1 MVDDVIVVDDFLD
14 KISFKKIKESLLLQ
28 DWYFNP
34 DITFGYDQGDSKKH
48 YGFYSMIVDEGSP
61 DQYSNTPSSWLIFTL
76 NEKIK
81 SQFNFNTVERCR
93 IDMTTYRGE
102 DQVTF
107 KRHIDMEGFHYTSIY
122 YTNECN
128 APTIIYNEKSMSS
141 PVDLSL
147 NLTIKEK
154 VYPKE
159 NRLVVFP
166 GNYIHT
172 GMCATD
178 VPYRILINSN
188 FT

>member
-14 KISFKKIKESLLLQ
+14 EISFKKIKESLVRQ
-28 DWYFNP
+28 NWYLTT
-34 DITFGYDQGDSKKH
+34 DITSVDDIENPKKH
-48 YGFYSMIVDEGSP
+48 YGFYSMIVRPEQP
-61 DQYSNTPSSWLIFTL
+61 EKYITTPSSSMIFTL

-93 IDMTTYRGE
+93 LDMTTYRGE
-102 DQVTF
+102 DQITF

-128 APTIIYNEKSMSS
+128 APTIIYNEKSTCSYIH
-141 PVDLSL
+141 PYL

>member
-1 MVDDVIVVDDFLD
+1 
-14 KISFKKIKESLLLQ
+14 
-28 DWYFNP
+28 
-34 DITFGYDQGDSKKH
+34 
-48 YGFYSMIVDEGSP
+48 
-61 DQYSNTPSSWLIFTL
+61 
-76 NEKIK
+76 
-81 SQFNFNTVERCR
+81 
-93 IDMTTYRGE
+93 MTTYRGE
-102 DQVTF
+102 NKVTF
-107 KRHIDMEGFHYTSIY
+107 APHIDIDGLHYTSIY

-147 NLTIKEK
+147 KLTVKEK
-154 VYPKE
+154 IYPKE